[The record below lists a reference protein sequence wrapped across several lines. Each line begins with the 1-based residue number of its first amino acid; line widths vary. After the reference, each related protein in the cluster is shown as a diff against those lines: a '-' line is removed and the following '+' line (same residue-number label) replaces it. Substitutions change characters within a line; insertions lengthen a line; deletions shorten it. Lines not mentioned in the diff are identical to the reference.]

1 MTRSLV
7 SRPALLKL
15 PHASECWRSDEIAAY
30 SIRRSRL
37 ALRPFGP
44 APRGFFSSLP
54 VARDV
59 SRSTILSRNSAFYR
73 VLPVHFAFRP
83 LRKAPL
89 LGFSIPLQRH
99 QNHRLRIPRSHSW
112 VSARVHGFSPPS
124 RAYIRRFLSRLI
136 SSWKHSWGSPFRGFP
151 SDVAP
156 LACRRELPSCRSHGG
171 HRSFARSA

>member
-89 LGFSIPLQRH
+89 LGFSIPFSAIGVTSYVSRDLTLGYPPTSTVS
-99 QNHRLRIPRSHSW
+99 HRLREPTSGDSFPGLFHPGSTPG
-112 VSARVHGFSPPS
+112 VLPS
-124 RAYIRRFLSRLI
+124 G
-136 SSWKHSWGSPFRGFP
+136 GSPQT
-151 SDVAP
+151 
-156 LACRRELPSCRSHGG
+156 
-171 HRSFARSA
+171 